1 MASPKSGRTNSFYVK
16 NQNGWTDYLSHNTYG
31 NGSALLTEL
40 VACNIDDPDGIN
52 DFKTDLPEARFYP
65 NPMNGTNLLN
75 IQTDSTIDF
84 QSEITV
90 YDLLGKNQNIPY
102 SIDGQNHLTLNFSGK
117 IPGIYLVNLEAGDK
131 LIVGK
136 VAYLP

>member
-1 MASPKSGRTNSFYVK
+1 
-16 NQNGWTDYLSHNTYG
+16 
-31 NGSALLTEL
+31 
-40 VACNIDDPDGIN
+40 
-52 DFKTDLPEARFYP
+52 
-65 NPMNGTNLLN
+65 MNGTNLLN

-84 QSEITV
+84 KSEITV

-117 IPGIYLVNLEAGDK
+117 IPGIYLVNLEAGGK